1 MKMIYHDKLVRDKIP
16 EIIHSKGKTCKTR
29 KLESAEFALELK
41 KKLQEEVKEYL
52 EEPSSEELADILEVV
67 DELASTEGVTL
78 DYVFRIKEEKK
89 KARGGF
95 SDRIFLESVTEAEPG
110 GKGNA

>member
-1 MKMIYHDKLVRDKIP
+1 
-16 EIIHSKGKTCKTR
+16 
-29 KLESAEFALELK
+29 
-41 KKLQEEVKEYL
+41 
-52 EEPSSEELADILEVV
+52 LEVV
-67 DELASTEGVTL
+67 DGLASTEGVTF